1 MAKAENADFEEFN
14 ARIKNVKHVG
24 FNRNYVG
31 FCVWNLKNLNT
42 KKMKKSILCFMVMFL
57 SLGTFASPLMAAE
70 GAPATESSI
79 PEEMPAEVRVML
91 DRLNE
96 IKDMDKSALTRME
109 KKELRVETRAI
120 KSAMRASGNGI
131 YLSVGA
137 LLIIIIIIL
146 LI

>member
-1 MAKAENADFEEFN
+1 
-14 ARIKNVKHVG
+14 
-24 FNRNYVG
+24 
-31 FCVWNLKNLNT
+31 
-42 KKMKKSILCFMVMFL
+42 MKKSILYFMVMAM

-70 GAPATESSI
+70 GNPATESSV
-79 PEEMPAEVRVML
+79 PAEMPAEVRVML

-109 KKELRVETRAI
+109 KKELRMETRAI

-137 LLIIIIIIL
+137 LLVIIIIIL
-146 LI
+146 LV